1 MKIGVI
7 GGGRVGSALAATWSE
22 RGHEVVVST
31 RTTVAQ
37 TATVSEIAVL
47 ATPAAAAANALGGIG
62 DLDGKVLVDATNN
75 LSGGPAGLEI
85 AALVPRARYVKA
97 FNTVFSTFMHD
108 TPPDAPASL
117 VYCGDDAHAKA
128 TVAELIA
135 DAGFEPVDAGGAEC
149 TPLVEAFAKLVIGI
163 AYAQGRGPF
172 VYRFQSR

>member
-22 RGHEVVVST
+22 RGHEVVVSS
-31 RTTVAQ
+31 RATVAQ
-37 TATVSEIAVL
+37 TAAASEIVIL
-47 ATPAAAAANALGGIG
+47 ATPAVGATDALGRIG
-62 DLDGKVLVDATNN
+62 DLESKVLVDATNN

-85 AALVPRARYVKA
+85 AALIPHARYVKA
-97 FNTVFSTFMHD
+97 FNSVFSTFMHD
-108 TPPDAPASL
+108 TPPDPPASL
-117 VYCGDDAHAKA
+117 VYCGDDFEAKA
-128 TVAELIA
+128 IVEQLVV

-172 VYRFQSR
+172 VYRFQPR